1 MSPAAFIEFM
11 DMDMDMAGGAI
22 GHATAAERTE
32 RRGWPAAFQRTTAVT
47 SARHLASTAV
57 RRAEH
62 DRHHVRTRRTYRLRQ
77 RHVLRPRTSG
87 VMHLR

>member
-1 MSPAAFIEFM
+1 MHALDGIIDGER
-11 DMDMDMAGGAI
+11 GAVPLR
-22 GHATAAERTE
+22 ERH
-32 RRGWPAAFQRTTAVT
+32 R
-47 SARHLASTAV
+47 ASTAV

-62 DRHHVRTRRTYRLRQ
+62 VRTHRTYRLRQ